1 MNTGLHFG
9 VFNSFRILNLVN
21 CTSIFDVGEQEDS
34 LYAIEQDLV
43 IQGNICF
50 IGKTSSA
57 GYINA
62 IASEVV
68 LFAEHAGNHSPS
80 SLKVPL
86 DHC

>member
-1 MNTGLHFG
+1 M
-9 VFNSFRILNLVN
+9 ILFLLLSK
-21 CTSIFDVGEQEDS
+21 THQP
-34 LYAIEQDLV
+34 

-68 LFAEHAGNHSPS
+68 LFAEHAGKHSPS
-80 SLKVPL
+80 SLNVPV